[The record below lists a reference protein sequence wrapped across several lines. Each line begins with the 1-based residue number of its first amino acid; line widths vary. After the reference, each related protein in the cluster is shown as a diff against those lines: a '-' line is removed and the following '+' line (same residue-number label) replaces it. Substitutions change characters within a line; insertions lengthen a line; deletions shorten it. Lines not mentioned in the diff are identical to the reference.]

1 MKLTVTLLYKSIFF
15 SGYSGYDNSLRKHK
29 FIHFNSVQIHYL
41 FEKEFPSNH
50 AEERVTDQRRPLWLS
65 WHNSGCRY
73 RTLPFCLRCSPG
85 VVLAQTT
92 ESFLCWLPAVSP
104 CCRSASATLPSTDT
118 FRSATGDAAKLCEGE
133 MAAGSEMRLMLGVCQ
148 VSERGGC
155 YYCSVSKPSAEY
167 SQK

>member
-1 MKLTVTLLYKSIFF
+1 M
-15 SGYSGYDNSLRKHK
+15 
-29 FIHFNSVQIHYL
+29 
-41 FEKEFPSNH
+41 
-50 AEERVTDQRRPLWLS
+50 
-65 WHNSGCRY
+65 
-73 RTLPFCLRCSPG
+73 PFCLRCSPG

-92 ESFLCWLPAVSP
+92 ESFLCWLAAVSP
-104 CCRSASATLPSTDT
+104 CCRSASATLLSTDT

-148 VSERGGC
+148 VSERGCC